1 MPTASEYRCEAKSFL
16 ELANR
21 TNELYVKD
29 ALRELA
35 LEYLR
40 AARQVERL
48 DRDRNALAVPNFR
61 APSRSS
67 HAAKSFI

>member
-1 MPTASEYRCEAKSFL
+1 MPTASEYRCEAKSCL

-29 ALRELA
+29 ALTELA

-40 AARQVERL
+40 TARRVERR
-48 DRDRNALAVPNFR
+48 DRDHNALAVPNFQ
-61 APSRSS
+61 APSR
-67 HAAKSFI
+67 